1 MYQAS
6 ENSGPVVF
14 SSDEKPGPKPP
25 RYSLSIKFI
34 AYTSATIIIFLF
46 LGITAINLSL
56 SKGHYQDSNGNLPPY
71 LTNRAIAIETQL
83 SLFNKIVK
91 HVATQ
96 PTTQDILEHRNEADA
111 QVWAI
116 QMRRFLPQ
124 AMGVTLLTP
133 NGKVLGDPPDQRL
146 TPQCLTDMSKIN
158 QHEAT
163 KIPAVHTDTEG
174 VTHFDITAYIYD
186 EAENQIGL
194 LFVSF
199 GMDSLKPL
207 LRKESDAPGRL
218 GILDGYGTVFSQPK
232 NSAQQGNSNGSADTV
247 KSLVNIAGTDW
258 QLRLIEPGGELRPSF
273 LILAIFNVFA
283 LILTVGIIGLLVR
296 YITRS
301 MVTDFEQVKSLLNN
315 LAEGEPLEAELAT
328 PKLRETAEVFPA
340 LTHINRNID
349 KKQQLLEN
357 QELSDRLTGL
367 SNRRQFNIEFAR
379 AYDFARRGT
388 PVCIVL
394 MRITGLEKL
403 NQSQAYQVVKVL
415 GKTLEEHARKV
426 DHPARL
432 DYGEFALLMFGASP
446 EGTTPCLERICRSF
460 RKHQIE
466 HPAIPKDHTC
476 TLYCGYTRIHA
487 HRDKNAAQVLKRAE
501 AALGE
506 AVESSDHHI
515 ISK

>member
-6 ENSGPVVF
+6 ENSGPVVY
-14 SSDEKPGPKPP
+14 STDQKRGSKPP
-25 RYSLSIKFI
+25 QYTLSIKVI
-34 AYTSATIIIFLF
+34 AYASATIIIFLF
-46 LGITAINLSL
+46 LGITAINLNL
-56 SKGHYQDSNGNLPPY
+56 SKSHYQDSNSNIPPY
-71 LTNRAIAIETQL
+71 LARKATAIETQL
-83 SLFNKIVK
+83 SLFNNIVN
-91 HVATQ
+91 HVSTQ
-96 PTTQDILEHRNEADA
+96 PTTQDILEYRDEAGA
-111 QVWAI
+111 QAWAI

-124 AMGVTLLTP
+124 ALGVTLLTP
-133 NGKVLGDPPDQRL
+133 NGKVLGDPPGERL

-163 KIPAVHTDTEG
+163 KAPAVHTDAEG
-174 VTHFDITAYIYD
+174 VTHFDLTTYIYD
-186 EAENQIGL
+186 EAENQIGM

-207 LRKESDAPGRL
+207 LKKESDAPGRL
-218 GILDGYGTVFSQPK
+218 GLLDGYGAAFNQQKNIAQP
-232 NSAQQGNSNGSADTV
+232 GNSNGSADTI
-247 KSLVNIAGTDW
+247 KSLLNIAGTDW
-258 QLRLIEPGGELRPSF
+258 QLSLVEPSSELRPGF
-273 LILAIFNVFA
+273 LILAIFNVIA
-283 LILTVGIIGLLVR
+283 LILTVGVMGLLVR

-301 MVTDFEQVKSLLNN
+301 MATDFEQVKTLLNS
-315 LAEGEPLEAELAT
+315 LAEGEPLETELAT

-349 KKQQLLEN
+349 KKQQLLEH
-357 QELSDRLTGL
+357 QELSDKLTGL

-388 PVCIVL
+388 PVCVVV
-394 MRITGLEKL
+394 MHITGLEKL
-403 NQSQAYQVVKVL
+403 SQNQAYQVVKIL

-432 DYGEFALLMFGASP
+432 DYGDFALLMFGASP

-460 RKHQIE
+460 RKHQNE
-466 HPAIPKDHTC
+466 HPAIPKDNTC

-501 AALGE
+501 AALAE
-506 AVESSDHHI
+506 AMKSSDHHI
-515 ISK
+515 ISA